1 MIRMWGFVVFL
12 AVVASACA
20 CERKPAAPSLLEE
33 GESCD
38 NDDRCVT
45 GLCDGPNGEN
55 PVCVRRCS
63 DVCNSNEVCVQL
75 TPNRFAC
82 QPDKRKLC
90 TPCETDSQCP
100 YPSDKCVNVNN
111 ENVCGRD
118 CAFDQTCPSGY
129 RCINPRG
136 VDGTTKVQQC
146 VPIVASCACL
156 ARGDFMQQCEVSNT
170 LGTCFGVKEC
180 DLMLNQVVC
189 SATEP
194 VAETCNGLDD
204 DCDGQTDEGQM
215 NETCGVGECVR
226 SVSSCV
232 DGGTAMCTPGDP
244 VAELCNGKDDD
255 CDGTNDNG
263 FDLMG
268 DSMNCGA
275 CGNVCNLPH
284 ASSNCAS
291 GSCRVVTCDTGWSN
305 CNNMDPDGCESDVT
319 MDPSNCGAC
328 NATCTRPN
336 STATCVNSTC
346 QFACAAGYID
356 LNNDPADG
364 CEYACTTTSL
374 TDLPDLAFTDANCDG
389 IDGELSN
396 GIFVSPSGTD
406 SAAGTRAAP
415 KQTLA
420 AALAAATSEGKR
432 DIYVAHGS
440 YTGPLQLTGI
450 FSALNVAGGYH
461 PTTWQRAN
469 NLAADVVGGN
479 PALVIDSSN
488 NMLVQLLKFQGADG
502 TAGSPSTY
510 GAKVVESN
518 GVKLEGVE
526 LRSGNALAG
535 TDGQSQGAAA
545 NGNPGGN
552 GNEGCYSDPRTS
564 PSDYI
569 FACNFGL
576 IHDSCLGGNN
586 GAQGGASSC
595 GAAGGNG
602 GAASRYA
609 PPNTPNGA
617 PGSTA
622 SSGGAGGQ
630 GVPTTVPSPG
640 VGSAYFGADGAG
652 GTPGNNGTAASTGTF
667 NGSGY
672 QLTTATNG
680 TGGTAGRGGGGG
692 GGGAGGLGPP
702 APFYGSFTCYSY
714 GSAGS
719 GGGSGGCGGAA
730 GTAGTS
736 GGASVGLFLFN
747 AQVVGHNVTLRPGN
761 GGRGGNG
768 GSGGSGGTGGAGGT
782 SGYDSQQG
790 SATRAGGGGRGGN
803 GGSGGH
809 GGGGAGGPVYGIA
822 KNGASTWTTTGGS
835 VTLGTPGAGGTSPG
849 NSGPTGASAIQTT
862 F

>member
-1 MIRMWGFVVFL
+1 MIRMWGLVVVL

-20 CERKPAAPSLLEE
+20 CERKPAAPALLNE

-63 DVCNSNEVCVQL
+63 DICNSNEVCVQL
-75 TPNRFAC
+75 TPNRFSC
-82 QPDKRKLC
+82 QPDKRQLC
-90 TPCETDSQCP
+90 APCTTDSACP
-100 YPSDKCVNVNN
+100 YPSDKCISVNN
-111 ENVCGRD
+111 ESVCGRD
-118 CAFDQTCPSGY
+118 CAFDQNCPTGY
-129 RCINPRG
+129 RCVNAVG
-136 VDGTTKVQQC
+136 VDGNSKIQQC

-180 DLMLNQVVC
+180 DLVQNAVVC
-189 SATEP
+189 SASEP
-194 VAETCNGLDD
+194 VAEMCNGLDD
-204 DCDGQTDEGQM
+204 DCDGQVDEGQM

-244 VAELCNGKDDD
+244 VTELCNGKDDD

-263 FDLMG
+263 FDLTA
-268 DSMNCGA
+268 DRMNCGT

-284 ASSNCAS
+284 ASSDCT
-291 GSCRVVTCDTGWSN
+291 GSACRVVTCDTGWSN
-305 CNNMDPDGCESDVT
+305 CNMMDPDGCESDVT
-319 MDPSNCGAC
+319 MDPMNCGAC

-336 STATCVNSTC
+336 STASCVNSMC
-346 QFACAAGYID
+346 QFACAPGYID

-364 CEYACTTTSL
+364 CEYACTATSL
-374 TDLPDLAFTDANCDG
+374 IDIPDLAFTDANCDG

-396 GIFVSPSGTD
+396 GIFVSPSGAD
-406 SAAGTRAAP
+406 SAPGTRAAP

-420 AALAAATSEGKR
+420 AALSAATSEGKR

-440 YTGPLQLTGI
+440 YTGPLTLTGI

-469 NLAADVVGGN
+469 TLAADVVGGN

-488 NMLVQLLKFQGADG
+488 NMLVQLLKFQGSDG

-510 GAKVVESN
+510 GAKVVESS
-518 GVKLEGVE
+518 GVKLEGLE

-535 TDGQSQGAAA
+535 IDGQSQPAAA
-545 NGNPGGN
+545 NGNPGNN
-552 GNEGCYSDPRTS
+552 GNEGCYSDPRTN

-586 GAQGGASSC
+586 GAAGGASSC
-595 GAAGGNG
+595 GAPGGNG
-602 GAASRYA
+602 GAASRYNT
-609 PPNTPNGA
+609 PTTPNGS

-630 GVPTTVPSPG
+630 GVTPGTTPG
-640 VGSAYFGADGAG
+640 AGSIYFGADGA
-652 GTPGNNGTAASTGTF
+652 P
-667 NGSGY
+667 
-672 QLTTATNG
+672 
-680 TGGTAGRGGGGG
+680 
-692 GGGAGGLGPP
+692 
-702 APFYGSFTCYSY
+702 
-714 GSAGS
+714 
-719 GGGSGGCGGAA
+719 
-730 GTAGTS
+730 
-736 GGASVGLFLFN
+736 
-747 AQVVGHNVTLRPGN
+747 
-761 GGRGGNG
+761 
-768 GSGGSGGTGGAGGT
+768 
-782 SGYDSQQG
+782 
-790 SATRAGGGGRGGN
+790 
-803 GGSGGH
+803 
-809 GGGGAGGPVYGIA
+809 
-822 KNGASTWTTTGGS
+822 
-835 VTLGTPGAGGTSPG
+835 
-849 NSGPTGASAIQTT
+849 
-862 F
+862 